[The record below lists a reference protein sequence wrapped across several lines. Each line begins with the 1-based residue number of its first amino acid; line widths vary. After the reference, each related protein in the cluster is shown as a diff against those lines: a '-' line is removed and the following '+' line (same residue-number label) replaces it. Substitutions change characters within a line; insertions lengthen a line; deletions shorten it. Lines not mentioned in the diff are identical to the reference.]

1 MRKRTLIYVG
11 SLLIIEIA
19 LVAANALSRP
29 ASALPITVSFLSYTN
44 DTNGLRFATFAVTNH
59 STATIRRL
67 GIYCPEIQQQ
77 PGLRPTLHLGANV
90 FLVPGQSE
98 VIAVSPPTN
107 SGAWRVTLHC
117 YRDGWRRRFSD
128 WCPQGSGG
136 LIDAVVLDRLR
147 GVPSQRV
154 QSDWIDQ

>member
-1 MRKRTLIYVG
+1 MRKRTIIIVGLLFLIVMAV
-11 SLLIIEIA
+11 IVA
-19 LVAANALSRP
+19 LALSRP

-44 DTNGLRFATFAVTNH
+44 DTNGVRLAAFAVTNH

-77 PGLRPTLHLGANV
+77 PGLRSTLHLGANV
-90 FLVPGQSE
+90 ILVPGQSE

-128 WCPQGSGG
+128 WCGQGSGG
-136 LIDAVVLDRLR
+136 LIDAVVPDRLR